1 VACRPAQRRRFTNAL
16 RPAPCSRSIARAGI
30 GGSRHTGRPSK
41 TPSASHAEIAF
52 DYGAPDL
59 TVVRTDLEGNC
70 LSASLCP

>member
-1 VACRPAQRRRFTNAL
+1 L
-16 RPAPCSRSIARAGI
+16 RSIARADI

-52 DYGAPDL
+52 DYGALDL
-59 TVVRTDLEGNC
+59 IVVRTDLEGNC